1 MKVVLDVGQK
11 VSATINAKGHP
22 AQILSAWREDKFE
35 LYTSRPILEDLKRVL
50 GYPRIRKRHRWTDE
64 EIEIFVDSLADAA
77 NLTPGELQINAVEQ
91 DPTDNKIIPCA
102 VEGRVDYVIASDEH
116 LVSLENFQ
124 GIRIV
129 SPRRF
134 LSNLE
139 GKD

>member
-1 MKVVLDVGQK
+1 MKVVLDVGQY

-77 NLTPGELQINAVEQ
+77 NLTPGELQISAVEQ
-91 DPTDNKIIPCA
+91 DPTDNKIVACA
-102 VEGRVDYVIASDEH
+102 VEGQADYVVASDEH

-124 GIRIV
+124 GIRVV

-134 LSNLE
+134 LSILE
-139 GKD
+139 EKN